1 MQTLGG
7 GAWHP
12 TCIGREIF
20 FAASGQRGKTTSVCI
35 PTNPR
40 NIKMKTKRL
49 LAPCCLLAALAG
61 TPAGASVISLT
72 SVDWTAG
79 TGGSFTGTSTATG
92 SITAS
97 TGNFPNAGTV
107 VSPLGWGSL
116 LGYSISVEEG
126 AYAGVGT
133 NSIVSSSFDFPNSV
147 NQFYLLFKGIAN
159 TSFIDLYGSDR
170 TVTFLAGNNA
180 TFDSVSEQ
188 IFATGSGTFD
198 AIARVVKTSGN
209 WGQGSPLYTFRFDL
223 GNSDPNT
230 PATGLFTLAVA
241 GSPASPSSVPE
252 QGGWTALAIL
262 ACTAAGIRLRHRLS

>member
-1 MQTLGG
+1 
-7 GAWHP
+7 
-12 TCIGREIF
+12 
-20 FAASGQRGKTTSVCI
+20 
-35 PTNPR
+35 
-40 NIKMKTKRL
+40 MKTKRL

-97 TGNFPNAGTV
+97 TGNVPNAGTV
-107 VSPLGWGSL
+107 VSPLNWGSL
-116 LGYSISVEEG
+116 LGYSISVDEG
-126 AYAGVGT
+126 AYAGAARG
-133 NSIVSSSFDFPNSV
+133 SSSYTSFNFPNSV

-159 TSFIDLYGSDR
+159 TSQIDLNPVSDR

-180 TFDSVSEQ
+180 
-188 IFATGSGTFD
+188 IFNSGNNRISATGSGTFD
-198 AIARVVKTSGN
+198 AIARVDITSGS
-209 WGQGSPLYTFRFDL
+209 WGQGSLAFEFNAFDL
-223 GNSDPNT
+223 YNFDANT

-262 ACTAAGIRLRHRLS
+262 ACTAAGIRLRHRLN